1 MRNIRI
7 ILEKIVLEAASP
19 PKTTQDFQQID
30 GFTSSSWSPVKN
42 QEGNKII
49 AYRSNKDSKEIITP
63 LQYHSFQGQEDPNPE
78 TETYKP
84 IPNFRPQ
91 SYKPVLNKKN
101 KIVYYASGQ
110 NNISPK
116 EYWEYQGKE
125 IPEDLDWAD
134 KPSAVKPPADNPLVD
149 TILSVAGLSPT
160 NKPSAQTQPVK
171 TQPAKTTQPTET
183 QSQSAQTQPT
193 QTQPTQTKSV
203 AGARNLVRK
212 VGDKWDLL
220 RSLTT
225 DESTGIDD
233 YNRGTAD
240 DTPVSKRKHKA
251 ISTYTVKQIL
261 DLQRSRELGAV
272 GKFQI
277 IPKSMKEAVNDKRI
291 GVKPEDIFDENTQRK
306 LFIYGMLKRP
316 KLMDYLEGKSNDED
330 TAVNEMAKEFAALP
344 MTSGKG
350 YHDGDS
356 AGNLAKG
363 GLEKV
368 AEVRE
373 ALRGTRKLFKRSR
386 DYDNLAIMPVSF
398 EEQSTINPLSTSKSK
413 TPVPVNESCGCKNK
427 GLKSRMRK
435 KIMQRLEEAILD
447 LVDVRRPAKRTGKSQ
462 SPSPADIEDLK
473 RMGLIL
479 DLGDTEQDAL
489 DTFNRVYGRNPRL
502 ERNPPSFLRHEPSAA
517 QRGYRKQIDVQG
529 TGEFQTRKPAIHING
544 FDTTVV
550 PPAPPS
556 FFGADAF
563 ELHSIHTLSD
573 EQVSN
578 PKHYKFT
585 VTSSIAT
592 RKVDDKG
599 NSYHPHAG
607 QAIHTIRNHR
617 GRIMAVFKGGHDR
630 PLEQIS
636 INGDH
641 WIQQSAGMILDP
653 EEVYNPSDHDAEHAE
668 TAAEHPLF
676 GRTERPEDRVSLYTQ
691 AIDKHLNAKV
701 KMGLG
706 IPLKRVRD
714 ILAQHTDPRKG

>member
-1 MRNIRI
+1 MKDINI
-7 ILEKIVLEAASP
+7 ILEQIHNKSEINENAA
-19 PKTTQDFQQID
+19 KW
-30 GFTSSSWSPVKN
+30 GAALLV
-42 QEGNKII
+42 
-49 AYRSNKDSKEIITP
+49 
-63 LQYHSFQGQEDPNPE
+63 
-78 TETYKP
+78 
-84 IPNFRPQ
+84 
-91 SYKPVLNKKN
+91 
-101 KIVYYASGQ
+101 SGAL
-110 NNISPK
+110 
-116 EYWEYQGKE
+116 G
-125 IPEDLDWAD
+125 
-134 KPSAVKPPADNPLVD
+134 
-149 TILSVAGLSPT
+149 VAGANAVIN
-160 NKPSAQTQPVK
+160 NKRSSADDTKQTEPAQTKQ
-171 TQPAKTTQPTET
+171 AE
-183 QSQSAQTQPT
+183 TQPT
-193 QTQPTQTKSV
+193 QTQPTTEPTTQSTTQPTKARLVGPKDRQIDITPVLKAIRTVETGGHKDPNNAVGDNGKALGAYQIWDSYWRDAV
-203 AGARNLVRK
+203 QYDPSLTANGETHKNVTNPEYAERVIISYMNRYAKDWTPEEIARIHNGGPAGATKRRNK
-212 VGDKWDLL
+212 TEEYYQKFKTHFDTQNTPPP
-220 RSLTT
+220 TT
-225 DESTGIDD
+225 
-233 YNRGTAD
+233 A
-240 DTPVSKRKHKA
+240 TPVQ
-251 ISTYTVKQIL
+251 VK
-261 DLQRSRELGAV
+261 
-272 GKFQI
+272 
-277 IPKSMKEAVNDKRI
+277 
-291 GVKPEDIFDENTQRK
+291 
-306 LFIYGMLKRP
+306 
-316 KLMDYLEGKSNDED
+316 
-330 TAVNEMAKEFAALP
+330 
-344 MTSGKG
+344 
-350 YHDGDS
+350 
-356 AGNLAKG
+356 
-363 GLEKV
+363 
-368 AEVRE
+368 
-373 ALRGTRKLFKRSR
+373 
-386 DYDNLAIMPVSF
+386 
-398 EEQSTINPLSTSKSK
+398 
-413 TPVPVNESCGCKNK
+413 ESCGCKNK

-714 ILAQHTDPRKG
+714 VLAQHTDPREG